1 LVTVFPSSL
10 AVIAA
15 GLILGLVALAAFAW
29 AWRTGAFRQLD
40 RQAHVILDER
50 DLRLE
55 RPWESP
61 RQQAERVAACGELLP
76 PRPSEWGGAR

>member
-1 LVTVFPSSL
+1 VFPSSL

-15 GLILGLVALAAFAW
+15 GLVLGLVALAAFAW

-40 RQAHVILDER
+40 RQARIILDDQ
-50 DLRLE
+50 DLRLQ

-61 RQQAERVAACGELLP
+61 HQQAERVALYGEPLP
-76 PRPSEWGGAR
+76 PRPSEWGDAE